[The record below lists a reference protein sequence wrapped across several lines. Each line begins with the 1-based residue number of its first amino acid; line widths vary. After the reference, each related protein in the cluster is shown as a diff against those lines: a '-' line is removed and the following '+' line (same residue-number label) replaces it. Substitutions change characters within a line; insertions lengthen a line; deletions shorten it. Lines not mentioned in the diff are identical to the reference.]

1 MAVKKKIK
9 LGDEIEGRCTKCKEV
24 TNHTVTAIQDGEIK
38 KVQCNVCESSHKYYP
53 PKKKTEAK
61 AVKKSK
67 TSPQP
72 AKTEDATRISPSLL
86 TEWKNAVEEAAPDQF
101 KPYLMTGV
109 FQEKELIEHPKFG
122 RGLVRKILS
131 TGKMEV
137 LFADGLRRMV
147 FNRPTPE
154 K

>member
-38 KVQCNVCESSHKYYP
+38 KVQCNACESSHKYYP
-53 PKKKTEAK
+53 PKKKVEGK
-61 AVKKSK
+61 AAKKSK
-67 TSPQP
+67 PTKKA
-72 AKTEDATRISPSLL
+72 AKAEEPTRLSPSLL
-86 TEWKNAVEEAAPDQF
+86 AEWRNAVEEAAPDQF
-101 KPYLMTGV
+101 KPYQMTGV
-109 FQEKELIEHPKFG
+109 YQEKELVGHPTFG
-122 RGLVRKILS
+122 KGLVRKILG

-137 LFADGLRRMV
+137 LFEDGLRRMV
-147 FNRPTPE
+147 FNRPSPE